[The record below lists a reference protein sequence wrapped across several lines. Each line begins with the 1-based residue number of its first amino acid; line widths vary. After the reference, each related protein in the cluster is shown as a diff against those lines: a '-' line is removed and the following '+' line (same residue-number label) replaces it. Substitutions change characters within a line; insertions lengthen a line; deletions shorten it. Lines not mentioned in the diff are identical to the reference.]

1 MGFFIYINIF
11 ISMGNNTV
19 KRLLKESLN
28 LEYFIKELDSRLD
41 FSSFKMNDD
50 LQPDIWD
57 SEGNMKDDIRTNLI
71 KIADNY
77 WKSLD
82 LGFEYEDITLTGSL
96 ANYNWSK
103 YSDVDLHIILDI
115 NKLGD
120 NKEMV
125 KDLLDVKTRKWN
137 SDHDITIKGFEVELY
152 LQPHDIKHFATGVY
166 SVMNDEWNIEPKKE
180 VVSLDKETIR
190 KKYKDIVKSVEEIEK
205 DKDNENVINRVDKLK
220 EKVKAMRLAG
230 LEGDGEYSVENIV
243 FKLLRRND
251 IMEKLGDLST
261 DAYDDEYTI
270 DEDMGQENLSTIKT
284 KIPFNK
290 LVLDKVNLEWAIENV
305 KSGNLSRSS
314 NKPLQVALSSDGKLY
329 LLDGYHRL
337 TQLVLNGKTNANGI
351 MINKSYE
358 QLKTKDM
365 LGLGCIGGR
374 GDKYCNNFKTIGDI
388 NDIND
393 EDLLEEGQM
402 ANWLAAGAI
411 TLGSLLPNSSMA
423 QEYKKGG
430 DDVKTKIIQTIKT
443 ASEKG
448 NEKANVIWDN
458 IQKQMDIKKLKNSGY
473 KKDNPMTSNQLY
485 QQAESKGKEVKKTEE
500 IKTSSNFNVR
510 QRHINDIL
518 SKLGGNKA
526 GRNMTFFNP
535 STNMMVI
542 YYF

>member
-57 SEGNMKDDIRTNLI
+57 SEGNMKEEVRTNLI

-166 SVMNDEWNIEPKKE
+166 SVMNDEWNVEPKKE

-220 EKVKAMRLAG
+220 VVLTDLYELKSSPASLELVEK
-230 LEGDGEYSVENIV
+230 EIYGDSNGA
-243 FKLLRRND
+243 
-251 IMEKLGDLST
+251 
-261 DAYDDEYTI
+261 DAPA
-270 DEDMGQENLSTIKT
+270 Q
-284 KIPFNK
+284 
-290 LVLDKVNLEWAIENV
+290 
-305 KSGNLSRSS
+305 
-314 NKPLQVALSSDGKLY
+314 
-329 LLDGYHRL
+329 
-337 TQLVLNGKTNANGI
+337 
-351 MINKSYE
+351 
-358 QLKTKDM
+358 
-365 LGLGCIGGR
+365 LGLYGR
-374 GDKYCNNFKTIGDI
+374 
-388 NDIND
+388 
-393 EDLLEEGQM
+393 
-402 ANWLAAGAI
+402 
-411 TLGSLLPNSSMA
+411 
-423 QEYKKGG
+423 
-430 DDVKTKIIQTIKT
+430 T
-443 ASEKG
+443 A
-448 NEKANVIWDN
+448 
-458 IQKQMDIKKLKNSGY
+458 
-473 KKDNPMTSNQLY
+473 
-485 QQAESKGKEVKKTEE
+485 EVVG
-500 IKTSSNFNVR
+500 FYW
-510 QRHINDIL
+510 
-518 SKLGGNKA
+518 
-526 GRNMTFFNP
+526 TFADSRGP
-535 STNMMVI
+535 S
-542 YYF
+542 F